1 LHPLL
6 NRALPDGI
14 GTLVRHGE
22 TVSVDLSQSV
32 EALWH
37 DTRPR
42 YRTAINQSIRAGY
55 VPRVDNDDTGF
66 DAFKGLYRATMIR
79 KSAAEFYMFDDT
91 YFDRLR
97 DALGERLVIG
107 VVELDGVVAAAAMF
121 VETCG
126 IVQYHLSGTD
136 ERFATHAP
144 TRLLHHFFIRWAR
157 ERGDRWLH
165 LGGGRGG
172 ANDSLMQYKAGFS
185 SGRTPF
191 YTLRVVLDEQAY
203 ARSVAARDPSLDASD
218 RSGYFPLYRSDPVM
232 AAVQ

>member
-1 LHPLL
+1 
-6 NRALPDGI
+6 
-14 GTLVRHGE
+14 
-22 TVSVDLSQSV
+22 
-32 EALWH
+32 
-37 DTRPR
+37 
-42 YRTAINQSIRAGY
+42 
-55 VPRVDNDDTGF
+55 
-66 DAFKGLYRATMIR
+66 
-79 KSAAEFYMFDDT
+79 
-91 YFDRLR
+91 
-97 DALGERLVIG
+97 
-107 VVELDGVVAAAAMF
+107 MF

-232 AAVQ
+232 AAVQSSPYVSARPRR